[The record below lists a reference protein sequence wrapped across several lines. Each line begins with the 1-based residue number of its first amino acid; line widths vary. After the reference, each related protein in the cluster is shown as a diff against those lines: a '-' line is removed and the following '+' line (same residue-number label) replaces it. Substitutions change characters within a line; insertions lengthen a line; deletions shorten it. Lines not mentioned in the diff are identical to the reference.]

1 MRLRF
6 IVVPLLKWFAKNA
19 RDLPWRRTRD
29 PYAIWV
35 AEIMLQQTQV
45 KTVIPYWEKWVSRL
59 PDIAALADVR
69 EDTVIKLWEGLGY
82 YSRVRNMQKAA
93 RLIRD
98 EQGGCFPRDLAQVLL
113 LPGVGRYTGGAV
125 CSIAYNQPEPI
136 VDGNV
141 IRMLTRVA
149 GIEGPPK
156 AKAVIGQIWDIADD
170 LVKHAVAQQK
180 PRQRNASAFNQAM
193 MELGALVCTPRN
205 PLCGFCPIEGRCAA
219 RKENKTDRIP
229 ALAKR
234 PEVTRR
240 RYIGFAI
247 LWRGKVFVQRRPIGV
262 VNAGYW
268 EFPNWEVGANVEPA
282 DLAKGYLSLGQT
294 DSEPLCVVNHS
305 ITRYR
310 NRLEMFVIGAARK
323 PRLAKLEGEWLS
335 LAQLD
340 ELPLT
345 AAHRKVVG
353 WLWNADHEDES

>member
-6 IVVPLLKWFAKNA
+6 IVAPLLKWFAENA

-35 AEIMLQQTQV
+35 SEIMLQQTQV
-45 KTVIPYWEKWVSRL
+45 KTVIPYWERWMNRL
-59 PDIAALADVR
+59 PDVAALANAR

-93 RLIRD
+93 RLIPD
-98 EQGGCFPRDLAQVLL
+98 EHGGRFPRDLAGVLA

-125 CSIAYNQPEPI
+125 CSIAFNQPEPI

-141 IRMLTRVA
+141 IRVLTRVA
-149 GIEGPPK
+149 GIEEPSK
-156 AKAVIGQIWDIADD
+156 AKQVLEQIWAIADD
-170 LVKHAVAQQK
+170 LVKHAVARQQSG
-180 PRQRNASAFNQAM
+180 QRNASAFNQAM

-205 PLCGFCPIEGRCAA
+205 PRCDVCPLKGRCVA

-234 PEVTRR
+234 AAAIKRR
-240 RYIGFAI
+240 FVGFAI
-247 LWRGKVFVQRRPIGV
+247 LWRGNVFVQRRPSGV

-268 EFPNWEVGANVEPA
+268 EFPNWEVAADAEPA
-282 DLAKGYLSLGQT
+282 ALAKGNLSLGQA
-294 DSEPLCVVNHS
+294 EPAPLCVVNHS

-310 NRLEMFVIGAARK
+310 NRLEMFVIRPARK
-323 PRLAKLEGEWLS
+323 PRLAKLEGELLP
-335 LAQLD
+335 LAKLD
-340 ELPLT
+340 EIPLT
-345 AAHRKVVG
+345 AAHRKVAG
-353 WLWNADHEDES
+353 RLWESEKC